1 MREATVA
8 RWVTLACAAL
18 STGCATTSESPDPA
32 PLRSPAAVTAT
43 IDESALTTTS
53 ASEPPPGALPAPRAS
68 TPARTP
74 HEALDAGV
82 RWLIEHQNANGSFGT
97 FETLR
102 RAEIYLDNLSSHR
115 AFHVA
120 TSALATA
127 ALIDPARRDPDAAAA
142 LDRAL
147 DWILAAPPTGRATGE
162 TFYNTWA
169 HTYLLEL
176 AAAVLAE
183 PRLAARHDAFRA
195 LAEREVALTRAGQS
209 GNGGWGYYDFGEAL
223 TQPTGRLS
231 TSFNTAAMILA
242 LRAVERQGIRVP
254 PALIRDG
261 LVCLKRMTL
270 PNGSYSY
277 GIYVELVPQAV
288 FNQVRGA
295 SGRLQV
301 CNLARYV
308 ERDGVDDAALGRG
321 LAQLRDHH
329 HYIALARGRMWPH
342 ETYYANSGYYY
353 YFGHYYAARV
363 AAAMAPSQ
371 ERDELAAWLAGVFV
385 RDQSEDGA
393 WFDFPLYGYGHAYAT
408 GYAVLAMTALM
419 PLLDAAPSPAPK
431 PAEPVAVSTG
441 PRSVVAPPSAEAPP

>member
-1 MREATVA
+1 MREPIVV
-8 RWVTLACAAL
+8 RWAALTCAAL
-18 STGCATTSESPDPA
+18 STGCGSTPA
-32 PLRSPAAVTAT
+32 PVDVGPADSPAAM
-43 IDESALTTTS
+43 SAV
-53 ASEPPPGALPAPRAS
+53 AS
-68 TPARTP
+68 TSEAPVAPAATTPSRTP
-74 HEALDAGV
+74 REALDAGI
-82 RWLIEHQNANGSFGT
+82 RWLIEHQNEDGSFGT

-102 RAEIYLDNLSSHR
+102 RSEIYLDNLSSHR

-120 TSALATA
+120 TSALATW
-127 ALIDPARRDPDAAAA
+127 ALIDPARRDPASAAA
-142 LDRAL
+142 LERGL
-147 DWILAAPPTGRATGE
+147 DWILAAPPTGRASGG
-162 TFYNTWA
+162 TFYDVWA

-176 AAAVLAE
+176 AAAVIAE
-183 PRLAARHDAFRA
+183 PRLSARHQAFRA
-195 LAEREVALTRAGQS
+195 LAEREVLLTRAGQS

-223 TQPTGRLS
+223 THPTGRLS

-242 LRAVERQGIRVP
+242 LRAVEGQGVRVP
-254 PALIRDG
+254 PELIRDG

-301 CNLARYV
+301 CNLALFR
-308 ERDGVDDAALGRG
+308 EGEGVDDAALGRG
-321 LAQLRDHH
+321 LAKLRDHH

-353 YFGHYYAARV
+353 YFGHFYAARV
-363 AAAMAPSQ
+363 ATAMAPSAQ
-371 ERDELAAWLAGVFV
+371 RTELAAWLADVFV
-385 RDQSEDGA
+385 RDQSRDGA

-419 PLLDAAPSPAPK
+419 PLLESEPSPAP
-431 PAEPVAVSTG
+431 PSADRVAVTAV
-441 PRSVVAPPSAEAPP
+441 PRSGAVPRAAGAAP